1 MRWIRQNVRLGAAC
15 ALFALAIQL
24 ALSFSHVHLGPIAGS
39 QPASLAQPA
48 SDTPDS
54 GGGLKHKP
62 NRPADKTCDICI
74 LIQLAGAAAPAAAP
88 EPAQPVA
95 FGPAWHAIR
104 TDRSLAPSRLA
115 LFHARAP
122 PIV

>member
-39 QPASLAQPA
+39 QPASLVQLAL
-48 SDTPDS
+48 DTPDS

-62 NRPADKTCDICI
+62 NRPADNTCDICI
-74 LIQLAGAAAPAAAP
+74 LIQLAGSSTPAAAP
-88 EPAQPVA
+88 QLAQPVA

-104 TDRSLAPSRLA
+104 TDRSLTASRLA
-115 LFHARAP
+115 LFQARGP